1 MTPKEVPSK
10 MVAQDKILAVLGAFS
25 IERPSMTL
33 SEIARATDLP
43 TSTVHR
49 LVTRLSSWGAL
60 ERDQRRRYVIGFRL
74 WQLGMLSPRFHH
86 QRAHIV
92 PFLER
97 LYIETRQP
105 AVLSAF
111 HPDGSVVVE
120 QHLGW
125 RDVNLVAGVGE
136 RLPVHAT
143 SPGLILLAFGPP
155 AVWELLV
162 QGPLRPYTSRTVV
175 DLPAL
180 RRIAQEVRRTSI
192 AVSEGALVSTTC
204 SMSAPVFGHR
214 GELYGAVSIVWTA
227 GRFDASPAA
236 PKLLSTAQRI
246 SSALRESADES
257 LPHPVRRGV
266 YQRSR

>member
-1 MTPKEVPSK
+1 
-10 MVAQDKILAVLGAFS
+10 MVSHDKILAVLGAFS

-43 TSTVHR
+43 ASTVHR
-49 LVTRLSSWGAL
+49 LVTQLSSWGAL
-60 ERDQRRRYVIGFRL
+60 ERDHRRRYVIGFRL

-86 QRAHIV
+86 QRAHVV

-105 AVLSAF
+105 AALAAF

-155 AVWELLV
+155 AVWDPLLRA
-162 QGPLRPYTSRTVV
+162 PLRRYTSRTVV
-175 DLPAL
+175 DPATL
-180 RRIAQEVRRTSI
+180 RRIAHEVRRTSI
-192 AVSEGALVSTTC
+192 AISEGALVPTTC

-227 GRFDASPAA
+227 DRIDPSAMA

-246 SSALRESADES
+246 SSALRESAEES
-257 LPHPVRRGV
+257 LPHPVRKTV
-266 YQRSR
+266 YQRSS

>member
-1 MTPKEVPSK
+1 MTPEKGPSR
-10 MVAQDKILAVLGAFS
+10 MVAHDKILAVLGAFS

-60 ERDQRRRYVIGFRL
+60 ERDHRRRYVIGFRL

-97 LYIETRQP
+97 LYMETRQP

-111 HPDGSVVVE
+111 HADGSVVVE

-155 AVWELLV
+155 GVWGTLV
-162 QGPLRPYTSRTVV
+162 QGPLRQYTSRTVV
-175 DLPAL
+175 DLVAL

-227 GRFDASPAA
+227 GRFDPSPVA